1 MWAVWGKDGDQ
12 DKIRVSSRKS
22 RKKEMSVRQVTSNVN
37 YSLFLHEIYS
47 LVVKQKSKA
56 KVTVQ
61 CDKDN
66 HSTLDKAH
74 DELQDFF
81 LIRQGVQRKFPKRS
95 DA

>member
-1 MWAVWGKDGDQ
+1 MGEGQ
-12 DKIRVSSRKS
+12 TPGQNQGFI
-22 RKKEMSVRQVTSNVN
+22 KKEIMSVRQITSNVN

-61 CDKDN
+61 HDKDN
-66 HSTLDKAH
+66 CSSLDRAH
-74 DELQDFF
+74 YELQYFF
-81 LIRQGVQRKFPKRS
+81 LIRLGVQRKFPKRG